1 MGSQIVPTSSLLALS
16 KICQYLS
23 AYDVTLDTAL
33 NGGTLNSS
41 LPRQIYQ
48 TRKNVEWIYAQDPN
62 DANLVFVGD
71 YLYALCGRY
80 ISVAKTILGSQGGI
94 PITPSISSNAYVFSQ
109 LLLTVDGGGTNPV
122 AGTYV
127 YQNAALVQAQL
138 LYQCSINGQIFY
150 EGTNFTFEPLIGKM
164 TFINYVFN
172 TGDIM
177 VLTFSQKV
185 N

>member
-1 MGSQIVPTSSLLALS
+1 MPQILPLSTIINLS

-23 AYDVTLDTAL
+23 SYDVTLDTAL
-33 NGGTLNSS
+33 NGGSLNNE

-48 TRKNVEWIYAQDPN
+48 TRKNVEWMYANNPN
-62 DANLVFVGD
+62 DSSLVLVGD

-94 PITPSISSNAYVFSQ
+94 PINPSLSVNAYVFRQ
-109 LLLTVDGGGTNPV
+109 ILLNVNGGTNEPV

-127 YQNAALVQAQL
+127 YQNAALIQASQ
-138 LYQCSINGQIFY
+138 LYQLTINGSVQY
-150 EGTNFTFEPLIGKM
+150 EGTNFTFEPLIGKI
-164 TFINYVFN
+164 TFLTYVWN
-172 TGDIM
+172 TDDIA

>member
-1 MGSQIVPTSSLLALS
+1 MGSQIIPTSSLLALS

-23 AYDVTLDTAL
+23 SYDVTLDTAL

-48 TRKNVEWIYAQDPN
+48 TRKNVEWMYSQDPT
-62 DANLVFVGD
+62 DSNLVFVGD
-71 YLYALCGRY
+71 YLYALCGKY
-80 ISVAKTILGSQGGI
+80 ISKAKTILGSQGGI
-94 PITPSISSNAYVFSQ
+94 PISPSISTNAYAFSQ

-122 AGTYV
+122 AGTYI
-127 YQNAALVQAQL
+127 YQDVALVQAQL
-138 LYQCSINGQIFY
+138 LFQLTIDGQIFY
-150 EGTNFTFEPLIGKM
+150 EGTNFTFEPLIGKI

-172 TGDIM
+172 TGSIM
-177 VLTFSQKV
+177 VITFSQKV